1 MVGYDPE
8 AECVSTVEAAAAGS
22 AAGFVTRVLISPL
35 DVIKIRFQLQIEQL
49 SSKTPGA
56 KYHGILQ
63 AVRRIF
69 QEEGVLA
76 FWKGHVPAQFLSV
89 GYGAVQ
95 FMAFESLTKLV
106 HNVTSYNAR
115 NSFVHFACGGLAAC
129 TATVAVQ
136 PVDTLR
142 TRFAAQGEPKVYHNL
157 HHAVVTMYQTEGLRT
172 FYRGLTPTII
182 AVFPYAGFQ
191 FSFYNILQQFS
202 ERMIPDEGKE
212 GVVKEVWLDGKVKCQ
227 QPKVLFL
234 ELATISFVRCH
245 LAGNVKNLVC
255 GSCAGIISKT
265 LTYPL
270 DLIKKRLQVGGFE
283 HARAAFGQV
292 RIYRGLL
299 DCIRQIMREEG
310 LGGFFKGLSPS
321 LLKAAVSTGLIFFTY
336 ELFCSL
342 LCALKNVDSP
352 KRKKG

>member
-8 AECVSTVEAAAAGS
+8 ATCVSTAEAAAAGS
-22 AAGFVTRVLISPL
+22 ASGFVTRVLISPL

-49 SSKTPGA
+49 SCKAPGA

-63 AVRRIF
+63 AARRMLR
-69 QEEGVLA
+69 EEGVQA
-76 FWKGHVPAQFLSV
+76 FWKGHVPAQLLSV

-95 FMAFESLTKLV
+95 FMTFESLTKLV

-115 NSFVHFACGGLAAC
+115 DFFVHFTCGGLSAC

-142 TRFAAQGEPKVYHNL
+142 TRFAAQGEPKIYHNL
-157 HHAVVTMYQTEGLRT
+157 HHAVVTMYRTEGPRT
-172 FYRGLTPTII
+172 FYRGLTPTLI

-212 GVVKEVWLDGKVKCQ
+212 G
-227 QPKVLFL
+227 
-234 ELATISFVRCH
+234 
-245 LAGNVKNLVC
+245 GNVKNLVC

-265 LTYPL
+265 LTYPF

-283 HARAAFGQV
+283 RARAAFGQV

-310 LGGFFKGLSPS
+310 PGGFFKGLSPS
-321 LLKAAVSTGLIFFTY
+321 LLKAAASTGLIFFTY

-342 LCALKNVDSP
+342 LCALKNAESP
-352 KRKKG
+352 KGKEG

>member
-8 AECVSTVEAAAAGS
+8 AKCVSTVEAAAAGS
-22 AAGFVTRVLISPL
+22 ASGLVTRVLVSPL

-49 SSKTPGA
+49 SSRNPAA

-63 AVRRIF
+63 AVQRIF
-69 QEEGVLA
+69 QEEGLVA

-95 FMAFESLTKLV
+95 I
-106 HNVTSYNAR
+106 YR
-115 NSFVHFACGGLAAC
+115 N
-129 TATVAVQ
+129 
-136 PVDTLR
+136 LR
-142 TRFAAQGEPKVYHNL
+142 
-157 HHAVVTMYQTEGLRT
+157 HAVVTMYQAEGPRT
-172 FYRGLTPTII
+172 FYRGLTPTIVAI
-182 AVFPYAGFQ
+182 FPYAGLQ

-202 ERMIPDEGKE
+202 EWVIPAEGKK
-212 GVVKEVWLDGKVKCQ
+212 G
-227 QPKVLFL
+227 
-234 ELATISFVRCH
+234 
-245 LAGNVKNLVC
+245 GNVKNLVC

-265 LTYPL
+265 LTYPF
-270 DLIKKRLQVGGFE
+270 DVFKKRLQVGGFE

-310 LGGFFKGLSPS
+310 PGGFFKGLSPS
-321 LLKAAVSTGLIFFTY
+321 LLKAAVSTGLVFFWY

-342 LCALKNVDSP
+342 LCALKRTAYKD
-352 KRKKG
+352 R

>member
-8 AECVSTVEAAAAGS
+8 AKCVSSVEAAAAGS
-22 AAGFVTRVLISPL
+22 ASGLVTRVFISPL
-35 DVIKIRFQLQIEQL
+35 DVIKIRFQLQIEQI
-49 SSKTPGA
+49 SSRNPGA

-63 AVRRIF
+63 AVQRIF
-69 QEEGVLA
+69 QEEGLVA

-106 HNVTSYNAR
+106 HNVTSYDAR
-115 NSFVHFACGGLAAC
+115 GSFVHFVCGGLAAC

-142 TRFAAQGEPKVYHNL
+142 TRFAAQGEPKIYHSL
-157 HHAVVTMYQTEGLRT
+157 RHAVLTMYQTEGPRT
-172 FYRGLTPTII
+172 FYRGLTPTIVAI
-182 AVFPYAGFQ
+182 FPYAGLQ

-202 ERMIPDEGKE
+202 EWVMPAEGKK
-212 GVVKEVWLDGKVKCQ
+212 G
-227 QPKVLFL
+227 
-234 ELATISFVRCH
+234 
-245 LAGNVKNLVC
+245 GNIKNLVC
-255 GSCAGIISKT
+255 GSCAGVISKT
-265 LTYPL
+265 LTYPF
-270 DLIKKRLQVGGFE
+270 DLVKKRLQVGGFE

-292 RIYRGLL
+292 RTYRGLL

-310 LGGFFKGLSPS
+310 SGGFFKGLSPS
-321 LLKAAVSTGLIFFTY
+321 LLKAAVSTGLVFFWY

-342 LCALKNVDSP
+342 LCALKSTDSMT
-352 KRKKG
+352 RKAG

>member
-8 AECVSTVEAAAAGS
+8 AKCVSSAEAAAAGS
-22 AAGFVTRVLISPL
+22 ASGFVTRVLVSPL

-49 SSKTPGA
+49 SSRSPGA

-63 AVRRIF
+63 AVQRIF
-69 QEEGVLA
+69 QEEGLKA

-106 HNVTSYNAR
+106 HDVTSYDAR
-115 NSFVHFACGGLAAC
+115 DSFVHFVCGGLAAC

-142 TRFAAQGEPKVYHNL
+142 TRFAAQGEPKIYRNL
-157 HHAVVTMYQTEGLRT
+157 RHAVVTMYHTEGPRT

-182 AVFPYAGFQ
+182 AIFPYAGLQ
-191 FSFYNILQQFS
+191 FSFYNILQHFS
-202 ERMIPDEGKE
+202 EWMIPAEGKK
-212 GVVKEVWLDGKVKCQ
+212 G
-227 QPKVLFL
+227 
-234 ELATISFVRCH
+234 
-245 LAGNVKNLVC
+245 GNVKNLVC

-265 LTYPL
+265 LTYPF
-270 DLIKKRLQVGGFE
+270 DLFKKRLQVGGFE

-292 RIYRGLL
+292 RMYRGLL
-299 DCIRQIMREEG
+299 DCVRQIMREEG
-310 LGGFFKGLSPS
+310 PGGFFKGLSPS
-321 LLKAAVSTGLIFFTY
+321 LLKAAVSTGLIFFWY

-342 LCALKNVDSP
+342 LCALKSPDSTA
-352 KRKKG
+352 RKEG

>member
-8 AECVSTVEAAAAGS
+8 AKCVSTVEAALAGS
-22 AAGFVTRVLISPL
+22 ASGFVTRVLISPL

-49 SSKTPGA
+49 SSRAPRA

-63 AVRRIF
+63 AVQCIF
-69 QEEGVLA
+69 QEEGVVA

-95 FMAFESLTKLV
+95 FMAFESLTRLV

-115 NSFVHFACGGLAAC
+115 DSFVHFVCGGLAAC

-142 TRFAAQGEPKVYHNL
+142 TRFAAQGEPKIYHNL
-157 HHAVVTMYQTEGLRT
+157 RHALLTMYRTEGPHT

-191 FSFYNILQQFS
+191 FAFYNILQKFS
-202 ERMIPDEGKE
+202 EWMIPAEGKE
-212 GVVKEVWLDGKVKCQ
+212 G
-227 QPKVLFL
+227 
-234 ELATISFVRCH
+234 
-245 LAGNVKNLVC
+245 GNVKNLIC
-255 GSCAGIISKT
+255 GSCAGVISKT
-265 LTYPL
+265 LTYPF

-283 HARAAFGQV
+283 RARAAFGQV
-292 RIYRGLL
+292 RTYRGLL
-299 DCIRQIMREEG
+299 DCMRQIMREEG
-310 LGGFFKGLSPS
+310 PAGFFKGLSPS
-321 LLKAAVSTGLIFFTY
+321 LLKAAISTGLIFCWY

-342 LCALKNVDSP
+342 LCALKNADSA
-352 KRKKG
+352 KRKEG

>member
-8 AECVSTVEAAAAGS
+8 ASCVSSAEAAAAGS
-22 AAGFVTRVLISPL
+22 ASGLVTRVLISPL

-49 SSKTPGA
+49 SSRNPGA

-63 AVRRIF
+63 AVQRIF
-69 QEEGVLA
+69 QEEGLLA

-106 HNVTSYNAR
+106 HNVTSYDAR
-115 NSFVHFACGGLAAC
+115 GSLVHFVCGGLAAC

-142 TRFAAQGEPKVYHNL
+142 TRFAAQGEPKVYRNL
-157 HHAVVTMYQTEGLRT
+157 RQAVVTMCQTEGPRT

-182 AVFPYAGFQ
+182 AVFPNAGLQ

-202 ERMIPDEGKE
+202 EWVIPAEGKKR
-212 GVVKEVWLDGKVKCQ
+212 G
-227 QPKVLFL
+227 
-234 ELATISFVRCH
+234 SVR
-245 LAGNVKNLVC
+245 NLLC

-265 LTYPL
+265 LTYPF
-270 DLIKKRLQVGGFE
+270 DVFKKRLQVGGFE
-283 HARAAFGQV
+283 QARAAFGQV
-292 RIYRGLL
+292 RVYRGLL
-299 DCIRQIMREEG
+299 DCVQQMVREEG
-310 LGGFFKGLSPS
+310 PAGFFKGLSPS
-321 LLKAAVSTGLIFFTY
+321 LLKAAASTGLVFFWY

-342 LCALKNVDSP
+342 LCALKSTDSAA
-352 KRKKG
+352 RKEG

>member
-8 AECVSTVEAAAAGS
+8 AKCVSTVEAAVAGS
-22 AAGFVTRVLISPL
+22 ASGFVTRVLISPL

-49 SSKTPGA
+49 SSRTPGA

-63 AVRRIF
+63 AVQCIF
-69 QEEGVLA
+69 QEEGLGA

-115 NSFVHFACGGLAAC
+115 DSFVHFVCGGLAAC

-142 TRFAAQGEPKVYHNL
+142 TRFAAQGEPKIYRNL
-157 HHAVVTMYQTEGLRT
+157 RHAVVTMYQTEGPRT

-182 AVFPYAGFQ
+182 AIFPYAGLQ

-202 ERMIPDEGKE
+202 EWAVPAEGKKGGTDVQGSAGLHKADPARGGPGWVLQGPLAQLAE
-212 GVVKEVWLDGKVKCQ
+212 GCSLHWPRLLLVRAVL
-227 QPKVLFL
+227 QP
-234 ELATISFVRCH
+234 A
-245 LAGNVKNLVC
+245 VC
-255 GSCAGIISKT
+255 
-265 LTYPL
+265 PE
-270 DLIKKRLQVGGFE
+270 E
-283 HARAAFGQV
+283 H
-292 RIYRGLL
+292 
-299 DCIRQIMREEG
+299 RQHYEEG
-310 LGGFFKGLSPS
+310 RLKEASICLPGVLLEEGKLMALPS
-321 LLKAAVSTGLIFFTY
+321 
-336 ELFCSL
+336 
-342 LCALKNVDSP
+342 
-352 KRKKG
+352 